1 MCVLTQDLKEPDSTY
16 RRLGAKMIVGM
27 PFKDIATSDTLFL
40 PQLPPSSDTAGRRAL
55 KRLQV
60 GLPVFKTLVGLTQ
73 GSQPAAC

>member
-1 MCVLTQDLKEPDSTY
+1 MHALRSERGIFLQDLKDPDSTY

-60 GLPVFKTLVGLTQ
+60 RKPVF
-73 GSQPAAC
+73 